1 MEKMTVYPLLLF
13 ISLIAADDVS
23 VVTELGNIIGE
34 QKMVNFDGYSV
45 HTRQFLGIPFAE
57 PPIGTL
63 RFERPVKKVAFQE
76 TLIAKSMPAVCHQ
89 NPDYFRD
96 LVPDPDYVYQDEDC
110 LYLNIFIPGQGEVN
124 ETQNLA
130 VMIYIYGGDFQ
141 FGFQNTYNAEVFVG
155 LNNVILVTFNYRLSL
170 FGFLSSEENN
180 MSGNYGLWDQ
190 QLAIRWVHDHI
201 HHFGGNPEKVTI
213 FGNSAGAASVMYQAL
228 YEGNQG
234 LFQRVI
240 AQSGSVN
247 SPFAYD
253 DHPSEAFFNIANKTD
268 CIRSSRSKIIEC
280 LRTLT
285 AANIQNSV
293 TYLNTFRP
301 TLDGDFIKIR
311 PSELF
316 QNTTESSWNLIKK
329 LGDLD
334 FIYGVTTG
342 EGGMKIHIDIDFLVS
357 ESGYDKPTFE
367 NVIVPNALT
376 YGKRK
381 QSDILP
387 HAVIQQYTK
396 WADPNNE
403 LKIIQNTV
411 DLFSDVV
418 FYAGIISA
426 ANMHS
431 ETKENGR
438 LYFYLFDHKSPF
450 SDPRYKGASHT
461 EDLPYIFGFPTEYA
475 SKYELANI
483 SITEHEFALSK
494 KMMIYWTNFAK
505 TGNPNNGTKASSLT
519 VWPEYDT
526 VSQKY
531 IRLTSNVTSFSVE
544 TRMEANRMHFWNTIV
559 PVLENECDREC
570 ECERSGN
577 SEEAD

>member
-1 MEKMTVYPLLLF
+1 MEKMTVSPLLLF
-13 ISLIAADDVS
+13 ISLVVADDVS

-34 QKMVNFDGYSV
+34 EKVVNFDGNSV
-45 HTRQFLGIPFAE
+45 HMRQFLGIPFAE

-63 RFERPVKKVAFQE
+63 RFEGPVEKAAFQE
-76 TLIAKSMPAVCHQ
+76 PLIAKSMSAVCYQ
-89 NPDYFRD
+89 NPDYFRN
-96 LVPDPDYVYQDEDC
+96 LVPDPDYVNQDEDC

-130 VMIYIYGGDFQ
+130 VMIYTYGGDFQ
-141 FGFQNTYNAEVFVG
+141 FGFQNTYNGEVFAG
-155 LNNVILVTFNYRLSL
+155 LNNIILVTFNYRLSV
-170 FGFLSSEENN
+170 FGFLSSDENN
-180 MSGNYGLWDQ
+180 KSGNYGLWDQ
-190 QLAIRWVHDHI
+190 HLAIRWVHDHI

-213 FGNSAGAASVMYQAL
+213 FGNSAGAASVIYQAL

-253 DHPSEAFFNIANKTD
+253 DHPSQAFLNIANKTG
-268 CIRSSRSKIIEC
+268 CLKNTRSRIIEC

-293 TYLNTFRP
+293 TYLETFRP
-301 TLDGDFIKIR
+301 NLDGDFIKIR

-316 QNTTESSWNLIKK
+316 QNTTEMAWNLIKK
-329 LGDLD
+329 LGKLD

-342 EGGMKIHIDIDFLVS
+342 EGGMKIPDVDFLVS
-357 ESGYDKPTFE
+357 ESGYDKSTFE
-367 NVIVPNALT
+367 NIIVPNALT

-381 QSDILP
+381 QSNVLH
-387 HAVIQQYTK
+387 HAAIQQYTS

-403 LKIIQNTV
+403 LTIIQNTV

-426 ANMHS
+426 AKMHFD
-431 ETKENGR
+431 TMENGR

-450 SDPRYKGASHT
+450 SDPRYQGASHT
-461 EDLPYIFGFPTEYA
+461 EELPYVFGFPTEYA

-483 SITEHEFALSK
+483 SIAEHEFDLSK
-494 KMMIYWTNFAK
+494 KLMAYWTNFAK
-505 TGNPNNGTKASSLT
+505 TGDPNNGTRTSSLT
-519 VWPEYDT
+519 VWPEYDA

-531 IRLTSNVTSFSVE
+531 IRLTSNATSFPVE
-544 TRMEANRMHFWNTIV
+544 TRMEANRMNFWNTNV
-559 PVLENECDREC
+559 PVLEKACDIVC
-570 ECERSGN
+570 ECES
-577 SEEAD
+577 SENKEED